1 MQVVEKTNQCV
12 QEAFNSGLWEPEDPE
27 HGIEGTNNGKFQN
40 INCKPTT
47 IFADFRLYFPT
58 ENDLDRQNPNEDGA
72 DVYEDDEARV
82 FHDKGGLVSK
92 YILLHIY

>member
-1 MQVVEKTNQCV
+1 LQVL
-12 QEAFNSGLWEPEDPE
+12 F
-27 HGIEGTNNGKFQN
+27 
-40 INCKPTT
+40 
-47 IFADFRLYFPT
+47 FADFRLYFPT